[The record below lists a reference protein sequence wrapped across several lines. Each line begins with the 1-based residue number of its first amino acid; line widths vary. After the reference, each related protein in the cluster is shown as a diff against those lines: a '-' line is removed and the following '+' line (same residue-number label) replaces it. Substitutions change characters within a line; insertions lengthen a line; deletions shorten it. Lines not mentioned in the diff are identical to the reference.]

1 MDTSDTIDI
10 NKIIQTNDMLNGNL
24 NGNTITNTDTINN
37 ANINKEA
44 LTEPSQQSEQ
54 AKKPED
60 TQETASIFKSIF
72 SASNFILIIWFLGI
86 YFIAYFIL
94 GFFFKSSSPSSNEAG
109 MARTIDILM
118 FSCLIIVIITSYYSM
133 TDYQKDNFLNVSL
146 TKLVEFVNEPFSIVS
161 VVSFI
166 IVFYLIIY
174 LFRFTMTEGS
184 KSIAITIIESI
195 AWILFI
201 IIAIVDFFKY
211 FLKIPIMDVLYFLFG
226 WTKTPEEKPVTP
238 EVKGNAVV
246 TQPDEVFNISN
257 NLYTYD
263 DAQAICSSY
272 DAKLATYD
280 QIEEAYN
287 DGAEWCNYGWSDSQM
302 IYFPTQKATWDK
314 LQKTKNHKN
323 DCGRPGVNGG
333 HIANPYLKFG
343 VNCYGKK
350 PSANDNDLLRM
361 KANKDYVFPK
371 SQEDI
376 DLENKVKYWKDNA
389 DKLLKVNSFNTNK
402 WFENWNGNTLAK

>member
-1 MDTSDTIDI
+1 METIDTIDTIDTIEI
-10 NKIIQTNDMLNGNL
+10 NKNIETNTNLSGNTVTNDMSIDNK
-24 NGNTITNTDTINN
+24 NN
-37 ANINKEA
+37 ANK
-44 LTEPSQQSEQ
+44 TDKPD
-54 AKKPED
+54 KPE
-60 TQETASIFKSIF
+60 ETATIFKSIF

-94 GFFFKSSSPSSNEAG
+94 GFFFKSSSPSSNEAS

-133 TDYQKDNFLNVSL
+133 TDYQKDNFLNTTL
-146 TKLVEFVNEPFSIVS
+146 TKLVDFVNEPFSIVS
-161 VVSFI
+161 VISFI
-166 IVFYLIIY
+166 IVFYVIIY
-174 LFRFTMTEGS
+174 LFRFPMTEGS

-211 FLKIPIMDVLYFLFG
+211 FLKIPIMDILYFLFG
-226 WTKTPEEKPVTP
+226 WQKTPEEKPVTK
-238 EVKGNAVV
+238 EVKGNVV
-246 TQPDEVFNISN
+246 ATQPDEVFNISN

-280 QIEEAYN
+280 QIEDAYN

-302 IYFPTQKATWDK
+302 IYFPTQKSTWDK

-350 PSANDNDLLRM
+350 PKANDNDLARM

>member
-1 MDTSDTIDI
+1 MDTIDI
-10 NKIIQTNDMLNGNL
+10 NENIEMKDIL
-24 NGNTITNTDTINN
+24 NGNTIADTINN

-44 LTEPSQQSEQ
+44 LTEPEKEPSKEQ
-54 AKKPED
+54 K
-60 TQETASIFKSIF
+60 ETEETKSIFKSIF
-72 SASNFILIIWFLGI
+72 SASNFMLIIWFLGI

-118 FSCLIIVIITSYYSM
+118 FSCIIIVIITSYYSM
-133 TDYQKDNFLNVSL
+133 TDYQKDNFLNVTL

-161 VVSFI
+161 VISFI

-174 LFRFTMTEGS
+174 LFRFPMSEGS
-184 KSIAITIIESI
+184 KSIAISIIETI
-195 AWILFI
+195 AWVLFI

-211 FLKIPIMDVLYFLFG
+211 FLKIPIMDILFFLFG
-226 WTKTPEEKPVTP
+226 WQKTPEEKPVTK

-246 TQPDEVFNISN
+246 SQPDEVFNISN
-257 NLYTYD
+257 NLYSYD

-280 QIEEAYN
+280 QIEAAYN

-302 IYFPTQKATWDK
+302 IYFPTQKTTWDK

-350 PSANDNDLLRM
+350 PKANDNDLSRM

-389 DKLLKVNSFNTNK
+389 DNLLKVNSFNTNK
-402 WFENWNGNTLAK
+402 WFENWNGNTFVK

>member
-1 MDTSDTIDI
+1 MVF
-10 NKIIQTNDMLNGNL
+10 NKSTLL
-24 NGNTITNTDTINN
+24 
-37 ANINKEA
+37 
-44 LTEPSQQSEQ
+44 
-54 AKKPED
+54 
-60 TQETASIFKSIF
+60 
-72 SASNFILIIWFLGI
+72 LIIWFLGI

-94 GFFFKSSSPSSNEAG
+94 GFFFKSSSPSSNEAS

-133 TDYQKDNFLNVSL
+133 TDYQKDNFLNTTL
-146 TKLVEFVNEPFSIVS
+146 TKLVDFVNEPFSIVS
-161 VVSFI
+161 VISFI
-166 IVFYLIIY
+166 IVFYVIIY
-174 LFRFTMTEGS
+174 LFRFPMTEGS

-238 EVKGNAVV
+238 EVKGNTVV

-263 DAQAICSSY
+263 DAQSICTSY
-272 DAKLATYD
+272 GARLATYD
-280 QIEEAYN
+280 EVENAYN
-287 DGAEWCNYGWSDSQM
+287 KGAEWCNYGWSDGQM
-302 IYFPTQKATWDK
+302 IFFPTQKSTWDK
-314 LQKTKNHKN
+314 LQKTTDHKN

-333 HIANPYLKFG
+333 YIGNPYVKFG

-350 PSANDNDLLRM
+350 PKASNTDLNRMNAMKNYTYPKNEKDLL
-361 KANKDYVFPK
+361 
-371 SQEDI
+371 
-376 DLENKVKYWKDNA
+376 LESKVNFWKDNA
-389 DKLLKVNSFNTNK
+389 DKLLNINSFNNDK
-402 WFENWNGNTLAK
+402 WSQY

>member
-1 MDTSDTIDI
+1 
-10 NKIIQTNDMLNGNL
+10 
-24 NGNTITNTDTINN
+24 
-37 ANINKEA
+37 
-44 LTEPSQQSEQ
+44 
-54 AKKPED
+54 
-60 TQETASIFKSIF
+60 
-72 SASNFILIIWFLGI
+72 
-86 YFIAYFIL
+86 
-94 GFFFKSSSPSSNEAG
+94 
-109 MARTIDILM
+109 
-118 FSCLIIVIITSYYSM
+118 M

-174 LFRFTMTEGS
+174 LFRFPMTEGS

-211 FLKIPIMDVLYFLFG
+211 FLKIPIMDILYFLFG
-226 WTKTPEEKPVTP
+226 WEKTSEEKPVTK
-238 EVKGNAVV
+238 EVKGNTVV
-246 TQPDEVFNISN
+246 SQPDEVFNISN
-257 NLYTYD
+257 NLYSYD

-272 DAKLATYD
+272 NAKLATYD
-280 QIEEAYN
+280 QIEGAYN

-302 IYFPTQKATWDK
+302 IYFPTQKTTWDK

-350 PSANDNDLLRM
+350 PKANENDLSRM

-402 WFENWNGNTLAK
+402 WFENWNGNTVAK

>member
-1 MDTSDTIDI
+1 METIDTIDTIEI
-10 NKIIQTNDMLNGNL
+10 NKNIE
-24 NGNTITNTDTINN
+24 TNTDLSGNTVTNDTSIDNKNN
-37 ANINKEA
+37 ANK
-44 LTEPSQQSEQ
+44 TDKPD
-54 AKKPED
+54 KPE
-60 TQETASIFKSIF
+60 ETATIFKSIF

-94 GFFFKSSSPSSNEAG
+94 GFFFKSSSPSSNEAS

-133 TDYQKDNFLNVSL
+133 TDYQKDNFLNATL

-161 VVSFI
+161 VISFI
-166 IVFYLIIY
+166 IVFYIIIY
-174 LFRFTMTEGS
+174 LFRFPMTEGS

-226 WTKTPEEKPVTP
+226 WQKTPEEKPVTK
-238 EVKGNAVV
+238 EVNGNVV
-246 TQPDEVFNISN
+246 ATQPDEVFNISN

-280 QIEEAYN
+280 QIEDAYN

-302 IYFPTQKATWDK
+302 IYFPTQKSTWDK

-350 PSANDNDLLRM
+350 PKANDNDLARM

-402 WFENWNGNTLAK
+402 WFENWNGNTFVK